1 MSNLIKLN
9 HMKTRIYFS
18 LIMLFAVPLILLT
31 SCNKVKELTAV
42 DVSMKIPTQH
52 FTYSGTGLKTN
63 EVILYSGIIRINLDS
78 IINSY
83 GFSSAIIQNTY
94 LTYLAVTIE
103 QPADSTFNWLS
114 SMRATVSDNAGFTP
128 ENEVGSVT
136 NTNPQAKT
144 VVVALNNLNIRPYLS
159 NPSFY
164 IRIYG
169 VLNGP
174 LPAATIGMFL
184 NGTIQIRVEPI

>member
-1 MSNLIKLN
+1 MKLIKMN
-9 HMKTRIYFS
+9 HMKTRLIFS
-18 LIMLFAVPLILLT
+18 LMMVFAVPLILFT
-31 SCNKVKELTAV
+31 SCNKLKELTAV

-52 FTYSGTGLKTN
+52 FTYTGTGLKTN

-78 IINSY
+78 LINSY
-83 GFSSAIIQNTY
+83 GFSSAVIQNTY
-94 LTYLAVTIE
+94 ITYLSVTIE
-103 QPADSTFNWLS
+103 QPPDATFNWLS
-114 SMRATVSDNAGFTP
+114 SMRATVSTNAGFTP

-136 NTNPQAKT
+136 NTNPQTKT
-144 VVVALNNLNIRPYLS
+144 VVVTMNNVNIRPYLS

-174 LPAATIGMFL
+174 LPAATVGMYL
-184 NGTIQIRVEPI
+184 NGNVQLRVEPI

>member
-1 MSNLIKLN
+1 MN
-9 HMKTRIYFS
+9 HMKTRLIFS
-18 LIMLFAVPLILLT
+18 LMMVFAVPLILFT
-31 SCNKVKELTAV
+31 SCNKLKELTAV

-52 FTYSGTGLKTN
+52 FTYTGTGLKTN

-78 IINSY
+78 LINSY
-83 GFSSAIIQNTY
+83 GFSSAVIQNTY
-94 LTYLAVTIE
+94 ITYLSVTIE
-103 QPADSTFNWLS
+103 QPPDATFNWLS
-114 SMRATVSDNAGFTP
+114 SMRATVSTNAGFTP

-136 NTNPQAKT
+136 NTNPQTKT
-144 VVVALNNLNIRPYLS
+144 VVVTMNNVNIRPYLS

-174 LPAATIGMFL
+174 LPAATVGMYL
-184 NGTIQIRVEPI
+184 NGNVQLRVEPI